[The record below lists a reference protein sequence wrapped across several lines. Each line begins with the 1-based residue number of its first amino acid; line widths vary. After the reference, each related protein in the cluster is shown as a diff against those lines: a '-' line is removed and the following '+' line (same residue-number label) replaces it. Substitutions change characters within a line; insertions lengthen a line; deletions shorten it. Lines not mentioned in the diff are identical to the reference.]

1 MFPWDMTSNEQ
12 QHACMHA
19 LASES
24 SICGCQVFG
33 ILQPAWSGR
42 SSKIC
47 CLSINCCFNK
57 KSEKIFQGSY
67 ITSVSD
73 QPFVGIGNLEV
84 GGECTPHF
92 FERGY
97 CPPTDT
103 FWIE

>member
-1 MFPWDMTSNEQ
+1 
-12 QHACMHA
+12 MHA

-33 ILQPAWSGR
+33 ILQPAWSER

-47 CLSINCCFNK
+47 CLLINCWFNK

-73 QPFVGIGNLEV
+73 QPFRGHRKL
-84 GGECTPHF
+84 GG
-92 FERGY
+92 RGRMH
-97 CPPTDT
+97 PPL
-103 FWIE
+103 F

>member
-1 MFPWDMTSNEQ
+1 
-12 QHACMHA
+12 MHA

-47 CLSINCCFNK
+47 CLSINCWFNK
-57 KSEKIFQGSY
+57 KSEKIFQGIAISLVFQ
-67 ITSVSD
+67 INL
-73 QPFVGIGNLEV
+73 FVGIGNLEV
-84 GGECTPHF
+84 GTPHF

>member
-1 MFPWDMTSNEQ
+1 M
-12 QHACMHA
+12 HACMHA

-47 CLSINCCFNK
+47 CLSINCWFNK
-57 KSEKIFQGSY
+57 KSEKILQGSY

-73 QPFVGIGNLEV
+73 QPFRWHRKL
-84 GGECTPHF
+84 GG
-92 FERGY
+92 RGRMHL
-97 CPPTDT
+97 PL
-103 FWIE
+103 F